1 MEIYPVRFGEVGGV
15 REFFSPLCN
24 KPGLKTFYCCHNLK
38 FDIMRKNIAFGM
50 IMFAA
55 VLMAGCGK
63 EPEKVYGITVSYP
76 ELTASETLS
85 VIRTERNNP
94 AVVTDTAF
102 RVVLDEYNSY
112 TAFVGFQDESHDIV
126 LVVGG
131 GMYRDTVSG
140 IEIIRDKKKNG
151 SDVRYLWNGG
161 GV

>member
-1 MEIYPVRFGEVGGV
+1 
-15 REFFSPLCN
+15 
-24 KPGLKTFYCCHNLK
+24 
-38 FDIMRKNIAFGM
+38 M

-76 ELTASETLS
+76 ELTASETLF

-94 AVVTDTAF
+94 AAVTDTAF

-112 TAFVGFQDESHDIV
+112 TAFVEFQDESHDIV

-131 GMYRDTVSG
+131 DMYRDTVSD
-140 IEIIRDKKKNG
+140 IEIIKDTDKKKKGN
-151 SDVRYLWNGG
+151 DVRYRWNGVACNSRKQVVKSG
-161 GV
+161 EDAIGKIKPHHP

>member
-1 MEIYPVRFGEVGGV
+1 
-15 REFFSPLCN
+15 
-24 KPGLKTFYCCHNLK
+24 
-38 FDIMRKNIAFGM
+38 MRKNIAFGM

-85 VIRTERNNP
+85 VIRTGRNNP
-94 AVVTDTAF
+94 AAVTDTAF

-112 TAFVGFQDESHDIV
+112 TAFVEFQDESHDIV

-140 IEIIRDKKKNG
+140 IEIIKDKKRKG
-151 SDVRYLWNGG
+151 SDVRYLWNGVACDSPKQVVKSG
-161 GV
+161 KAL